1 MFGYVRPFKSEL
13 LVREY
18 DQYKAAY
25 CQLCRALREHYGRA
39 ASFTLSYDCTFYAL
53 LALSTREAE
62 LKLHH
67 GRCVMNPL
75 KKCDFLQALSLIH
88 I

>member
-39 ASFTLSYDCTFYAL
+39 ASLC
-53 LALSTREAE
+53 
-62 LKLHH
+62 
-67 GRCVMNPL
+67 
-75 KKCDFLQALSLIH
+75 
-88 I
+88 

>member
-1 MFGYVRPFKSEL
+1 MGYNKSRERVLSPFPLPAFGEERRKRMFGYVRPFKSEL

-39 ASFTLSYDCTFYAL
+39 ASFPLSYDCTF
-53 LALSTREAE
+53 
-62 LKLHH
+62 
-67 GRCVMNPL
+67 
-75 KKCDFLQALSLIH
+75 
-88 I
+88 

>member
-25 CQLCRALREHYGRA
+25 CQLCRALKEHYGRA

-53 LALSTREAE
+53 LMLSTRRPGSPSTTA
-62 LKLHH
+62 
-67 GRCVMNPL
+67 G
-75 KKCDFLQALSLIH
+75 A
-88 I
+88 

>member
-25 CQLCRALREHYGRA
+25 CQLCRALREHYGWAGLLHPELRLHLLRA
-39 ASFTLSYDCTFYAL
+39 AGPLP
-53 LALSTREAE
+53 TR
-62 LKLHH
+62 
-67 GRCVMNPL
+67 RR
-75 KKCDFLQALSLIH
+75 S
-88 I
+88 